1 MPPLWPAAFLL
12 VGALVWLLAAPA
24 PLTGLRLLRT
34 PEFAVSDL
42 LGDRPDRACFT
53 GTVVEVEERGTVE
66 APFSGHPAVAL
77 AYQVLEERSSRIG
90 WLIGFPFGSL
100 THFEPIDGGAVAEP
114 FLLDDGTGQVR
125 VDPGGATFR
134 LEPDTTV
141 QVDGGD
147 TPPERLRRFIDANA
161 DVDDQNQSIGLGPI
175 QWGVGKDRRFVERR
189 LEPGDEVVVCGGARD
204 ARGAIAAVPAVIDGG
219 SPFLLADADRRTL
232 ARRLL
237 VGSPAAVLLSLA
249 LVAGGGLAYAGF
261 FGLL

>member
-12 VGALVWLLAAPA
+12 AGALVWIGAAPA

-34 PEFAVSDL
+34 PERPVSDL
-42 LGDRPDRACFT
+42 LSDRPDRACFA
-53 GTVVEVEERGTVE
+53 GTVVETPENGTVE
-66 APFSGHPAVAL
+66 APFSSRPAVAL
-77 AYQVLEERSSRIG
+77 AYQVLEEENSG
-90 WLIGFPFGSL
+90 LWWLGFPFGSL

-147 TPPERLRRFIDANA
+147 SPPERIRRFIDANA
-161 DVDDQNQSIGLGPI
+161 DVDDQEQSIGFGPI
-175 QWGVGKDRRFVERR
+175 EWGVGKNRRFVERR
-189 LEPGDEVVVCGGARD
+189 LEPGDEVLVCGTARD
-204 ARGAIAAVPAVIDGG
+204 ARGAVGAVQATIDGG
-219 SPFLLADADRRTL
+219 RPFLLADADRRTL

-237 VGSPAAVLLSLA
+237 VGGTFAVLLSAA
-249 LVAGGGLAYAGF
+249 LFVVGAGVYAGAI
-261 FGLL
+261 GLF

>member
-12 VGALVWLLAAPA
+12 VGVLVWLGAAPA

-34 PEFAVSDL
+34 PDRSVSDL

-53 GTVVEVEERGTVE
+53 GTVVETPDHGTVE
-66 APFSGHPAVAL
+66 APFSGRRAVAL
-77 AYQVLEERSSRIG
+77 AYQVLEERGSTAG
-90 WLIGFPFGSL
+90 WLLTFPFGSPS
-100 THFEPIDGGAVAEP
+100 HFEPIDGGAVANS

-134 LEPDTTV
+134 LEPDSTL

-147 TPPERLRRFIDANA
+147 APPERIRRYIDSND
-161 DVDDQNQSIGLGPI
+161 DVDDEDVRVGLGPI
-175 QWGVGKDRRFVERR
+175 EWGVGTDRRYVERR
-189 LEPGDEVVVCGGARD
+189 VEPGDEVLVCGAARD
-204 ARGAIAAVPAVIDGG
+204 ARGAVGAVQATIDGG
-219 SPFLLADADRRTL
+219 STFLLADADRRTL

-237 VGSPAAVLLSLA
+237 VGTPAAVLLSLA
-249 LVAGGGLAYAGF
+249 LFAGGGLVYAGF

>member
-12 VGALVWLLAAPA
+12 VGALVWLGAAPA

-34 PEFAVSDL
+34 PDRPVSDL
-42 LGDRPDRACFT
+42 LSDRPDRACFT
-53 GTVVEVEERGTVE
+53 GTVVETPDHGTVE
-66 APFSGHPAVAL
+66 APFSGRRAVAL
-77 AYQVLEERSSRIG
+77 AYQVLEEESAG
-90 WLIGFPFGSL
+90 LWWLGFPFGSL
-100 THFEPIDGGAVAEP
+100 TQFEPIDGGAVANS

-134 LEPDTTV
+134 LEPDSTL

-147 TPPERLRRFIDANA
+147 APPERIRRYIDSNA
-161 DVDDQNQSIGLGPI
+161 DVDDEELTVNLGPI
-175 QWGVGKDRRFVERR
+175 EWGVGDDRRYVERR
-189 LEPGDEVVVCGGARD
+189 LEPGDEVLVCGAARD
-204 ARGAIAAVPAVIDGG
+204 ARGAVGAVQAVIDGG

-249 LVAGGGLAYAGF
+249 LVAGGGLVYAGF